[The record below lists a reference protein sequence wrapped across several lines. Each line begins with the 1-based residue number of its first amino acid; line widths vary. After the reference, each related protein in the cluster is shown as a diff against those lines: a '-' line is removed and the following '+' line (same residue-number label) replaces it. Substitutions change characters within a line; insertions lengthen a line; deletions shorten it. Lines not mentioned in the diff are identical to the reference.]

1 MTTPTVP
8 VRPVRM
14 VIAAGLGLYPICFAT
29 SITRVRVASRM
40 FLSPVSARET
50 VDTESRNSAAISL
63 IVIRFIIWL
72 QKYTIFTSL
81 QSFSAN
87 AQPFFHKNVLENNC
101 ELKPFITF
109 VCYYLIFKTI

>member
-1 MTTPTVP
+1 M
-8 VRPVRM
+8 
-14 VIAAGLGLYPICFAT
+14 
-29 SITRVRVASRM
+29 
-40 FLSPVSARET
+40 
-50 VDTESRNSAAISL
+50 
-63 IVIRFIIWL
+63 L

-101 ELKPFITF
+101 ELKPFTTF